1 MATLYGFIGCGNM
14 GGALARAVS
23 KSVPGKCLLLS
34 DRDEAKAR
42 ALAEETAGSV
52 SDNREIAER
61 AGFIF
66 LGVKPQVIAETCA
79 EIAPIL
85 AGRTSG
91 FTLVSMAAGV
101 KIESLT
107 QLLGESY
114 PIIRIMPNIPCAVGE
129 GAVLYTVQG
138 TCDEAIEEFLRSMRA
153 AGKLY
158 SMSEKLF
165 DAGTA
170 VSGCGPA
177 YADLFIEAMA
187 DGGVAC
193 GLSRRDALQLAAQ
206 TLLGSAKLYMEGDKH
221 PAQLKDAVCS
231 PAGSTI
237 QGVRA
242 LEKAGFRSALIEAVI
257 AACDKTQK
265 LG

>member
-1 MATLYGFIGCGNM
+1 MATLFGFIGCGNM

-23 KSVPGKCLLLS
+23 KSVPGERLLLS
-34 DRDEAKAR
+34 DRDETKAR
-42 ALAEETAGSV
+42 AIADETGGSV
-52 SDNREIAER
+52 SDNREVAER
-61 AGFIF
+61 ADFIF

-79 EIAPIL
+79 QIALIL
-85 AGRTSG
+85 AGRATA

-107 QLLGESY
+107 QMLGDAY

-129 GAVLYTVQG
+129 GAVLYTSQNTG
-138 TCDEAIEEFLRSMRA
+138 EEAVDEFLCAMRA

-158 SMSEKLF
+158 PMSEKLF

-193 GLSRRDALQLAAQ
+193 GLSRRDALRLAAQ
-206 TLLGSAKLYMEGDKH
+206 TLLGSAKLYLEGDRH

-237 QGVRA
+237 QGVRV

-257 AACDKTQK
+257 AACEKTQK